1 MGVEKEGTKG
11 GGGYVGGFFQLFD
24 WTSKS
29 RKKLFAAKSDLS
41 EPLKQG
47 RKVNYNVAMT
57 QPSYLVDEDE
67 NGVGA
72 SVRGSCDHSYA
83 SSVTDDE
90 SCGTRAPSVVARLMG
105 LDFLPPSSFCDP
117 YSTPY
122 FDTLSL
128 QDAQYFKK
136 NLGHQHDRQTPYS
149 GKLVEKVE
157 GSSRNFMVEK
167 VEGSSRNFMEPK
179 PQKAITRPIEKFQ
192 TEVLPPKSAKSIP
205 VTHHKLLSPIKN
217 PGFVP
222 TNNAA
227 YIMEAAARIIEPGSQ
242 ASTKAKTPLVA
253 PSTPLR
259 VRDLKDKV
267 ETSQKGALIGPSSV
281 TSRTRDLKEKREI
294 SQRTNRLSESSQR
307 SVESNVA
314 KYLKGQSLNRSW
326 NGSVDSQNHSIKS
339 PTHEEED
346 SSLKNK
352 GKSISLA
359 IQAKV
364 NVQRREG
371 LSLSGGRS
379 LMGQKEHPDV
389 KSNQPMKA
397 NNVQKNL
404 LKKSSSQNSSGALRQ
419 NNLKQNYSIDKDKLP
434 SKPLVTNSHSRKVL
448 TGDSSYGRHR
458 SSNNK
463 SIAKSKVGSRK
474 SATEVTDSE
483 KEVLYTST
491 NNFPRKKRSTDK
503 DWNDRVVDNLFIEKS
518 QKPVKS
524 NLVSNKQNS
533 WAEEVKKKDMDVV
546 SFTFT
551 TPLTRSNPGFE
562 TSGQA
567 GQNTNGLSLDQ
578 RIKRVLI
585 DSDNT
590 RSPIGYNVIGGDALG
605 ILLEQKLRE
614 LTRLETTCHDSSKVR
629 QPAITAPKSD
639 DQATGLNV
647 VNLNPRLEQKKDQ
660 DVLFTD
666 KLSSYDSDI
675 SFTGPSEL
683 SLKHNSWIDEMEAHL
698 LNCRH
703 PSPISVLEPSFSVES
718 CESSLST
725 DFTST
730 EGSKLCSSVQ
740 TQEVHGLN
748 FSRKFYPC
756 ESDTELSDSAS
767 STSAGNTMKK
777 HTSTFSVMKFG
788 ISSTWELDYVKDIL
802 CNVELMYMDFS
813 LGRSHEVINSHQYN
827 QLEGRKGGFKRND
840 ESRIRRKVT
849 FDCVSECL
857 DLRCRR
863 YVGGGYKMWSK
874 GFEMVKR
881 KEWLAE
887 DVYKEIT
894 GWRGMGD
901 SMVDELVD
909 KDMSSQYG
917 RWLDYEVDAFELG
930 SEVVDQIFNS
940 LVDDVVNE
948 ILPL

>member
-1 MGVEKEGTKG
+1 MGVEKEGTKS
-11 GGGYVGGFFQLFD
+11 GGGYVGGFLQLFD

-29 RKKLFAAKSDLS
+29 RKKLFTTKSDFP
-41 EPLKQG
+41 EHLKQG
-47 RKVNYNVAMT
+47 RKVDYNVAMT

-67 NGVGA
+67 SGVGA

-83 SSVTDDE
+83 SSVTDE
-90 SCGTRAPSVVARLMG
+90 EACGTRAPNVVARLMG
-105 LDFLPPSSFCDP
+105 LDSLPPSGFSDP

-122 FDTLSL
+122 FDTRSL
-128 QDAQYFKK
+128 QDSHYFKK
-136 NLGHQHDRQTPYS
+136 NLGHQHDHQIPYS
-149 GKLVEKVE
+149 GKL
-157 GSSRNFMVEK
+157 VEK

-227 YIMEAAARIIEPGSQ
+227 YIMEAAARIIEPGSH
-242 ASTKAKTPLVA
+242 ASTKAKTPLVGS
-253 PSTPLR
+253 STPLR

-267 ETSQKGALIGPSSV
+267 EASQKGPLIGPSSMA
-281 TSRTRDLKEKREI
+281 SRTRDLKEKREI
-294 SQRTNRLSESSQR
+294 SQRTARLSESPQR
-307 SVESNVA
+307 SVESNAV
-314 KYLKGQSLNRSW
+314 KCLKGQSLNRSW
-326 NGSVDSQNHSIKS
+326 NGSVDTSSIKS

-371 LSLSGGRS
+371 LSLTGGRS
-379 LMGQKEHPDV
+379 MTGQKEHLDV

-397 NNVQKNL
+397 SAQKIL
-404 LKKSSSQNSSGALRQ
+404 HKKSSGQNSSGALRQ
-419 NNLKQNYSIDKDKLP
+419 NNLKQNCSIDKDKLP
-434 SKPLVTNSHSRKVL
+434 SKPLATNSHSRKVL

-458 SSNNK
+458 SSTNK

-474 SATEVTDSE
+474 AAMEVTDSE

-503 DWNDRVVDNLFIEKS
+503 DWNDRVVDNLFIEKT
-518 QKPVKS
+518 QKAVKS

-567 GQNTNGLSLDQ
+567 GQNNNGLSLDQ
-578 RIKRVLI
+578 RIKRVLL
-585 DSDNT
+585 DTDNT

-614 LTRLETTCHDSSKVR
+614 LTRMETTCHDTSKVR
-629 QPAITAPKSD
+629 QPSITTPMSD
-639 DQATGLNV
+639 DQITGLNV
-647 VNLNPRLEQKKDQ
+647 VNLNPRLQQKKDQ
-660 DVLFTD
+660 DMLFTD
-666 KLSSYDSDI
+666 KLSSNDSDI
-675 SFTGPSEL
+675 SFTGPPEL
-683 SLKHNSWIDEMEAHL
+683 SLKHNSWIDEMESQL

-703 PSPISVLEPSFSVES
+703 PSPISVLEPSFSIES
-718 CESSLST
+718 CESSMST
-725 DFTST
+725 DLTST
-730 EGSKLCSSVQ
+730 EGSKLCSSIQ
-740 TQEVHGLN
+740 AQEIHGMN

-756 ESDTELSDSAS
+756 ESDAELSDSAS
-767 STSAGNTMKK
+767 SISSGNMKKK
-777 HTSTFSVMKFG
+777 HTSTFSLTRFG
-788 ISSTWELDYVKDIL
+788 SSSTWELDYVKDIL
-802 CNVELMYMDFS
+802 CNVELMYVDFS
-813 LGRSHEVINSHQYN
+813 LGRASEVINSHRFN
-827 QLEGRKGGFKRND
+827 QLESRNGGFKRD
-840 ESRIRRKVT
+840 DVARIRRKVT

-863 YVGGGYKMWSK
+863 YVGGGYKMWTK

-887 DVYKEIT
+887 ELYKEIT

-909 KDMSSQYG
+909 KDMSSQCG

-930 SEVVDQIFNS
+930 SEVVDQIFDS
-940 LVDDVVNE
+940 LLDDVVNE
-948 ILPL
+948 ILQL

>member
-1 MGVEKEGTKG
+1 MGVEKDGTKS

-24 WTSKS
+24 WSSKS
-29 RKKLFAAKSDLS
+29 RKKLFAAKSDLPES
-41 EPLKQG
+41 LKLG
-47 RKVNYNVAMT
+47 RKVDYNV
-57 QPSYLVDEDE
+57 VDEDE
-67 NGVGA
+67 IGVGA

-83 SSVTDDE
+83 SSVTDDDAY
-90 SCGTRAPSVVARLMG
+90 GTRAPSVVARLMG
-105 LDFLPPSSFCDP
+105 LDSLPPSSFSDP

-122 FDTLSL
+122 FDTRSL
-128 QDAQYFKK
+128 QDSHYFKK
-136 NLGHQHDRQTPYS
+136 NLGHQHDHHTPYS

-157 GSSRNFMVEK
+157 GSSRNFMD
-167 VEGSSRNFMEPK
+167 PK
-179 PQKAITRPIEKFQ
+179 PQKVITRPIEKFQ

-242 ASTKAKTPLVA
+242 TSTKSKTPLAA

-267 ETSQKGALIGPSSV
+267 EASQKGPLIGPSSM

-294 SQRTNRLSESSQR
+294 SHRTTRSSESSQR
-307 SVESNVA
+307 SVESNAA

-326 NGSVDSQNHSIKS
+326 NGSADTSVSVKS
-339 PTHEEED
+339 PTNEEED
-346 SSLKNK
+346 SSFKNK

-371 LSLSGGRS
+371 LSLIGGRS
-379 LMGQKEHPDV
+379 LTGQKEHPDV

-397 NNVQKNL
+397 TVQKNL
-404 LKKSSSQNSSGALRQ
+404 HKKSSVQNSSGALRQ
-419 NNLKQNYSIDKDKLP
+419 NNLKQNYSIDRDKLP
-434 SKPLVTNSHSRKVL
+434 SKPLVTNSHNRKVP

-458 SSNNK
+458 SSSNK
-463 SIAKSKVGSRK
+463 SNAKSKVGSRK
-474 SATEVTDSE
+474 SAMEVTDSE

-491 NNFPRKKRSTDK
+491 NSFPRKKRSTDK
-503 DWNDRVVDNLFIEKS
+503 DWNDRVVDNLFIEKT
-518 QKPVKS
+518 QKPAKS
-524 NLVSNKQNS
+524 NPVSNKQSS
-533 WAEEVKKKDMDVV
+533 WTEEVKKKDMDVV

-551 TPLTRSNPGFE
+551 TPLTRNNPGFE

-578 RIKRVLI
+578 CIKRVLL
-585 DSDNT
+585 DPDNT
-590 RSPIGYNVIGGDALG
+590 KSPIGYNIIGGGDALG
-605 ILLEQKLRE
+605 ILLEQKLSE
-614 LTRLETTCHDSSKVR
+614 LTNMEITCHDSSKVR
-629 QPAITAPKSD
+629 QPAITAPMSD
-639 DQATGLNV
+639 DQVARHNI
-647 VNLNPRLEQKKDQ
+647 VNLNPRLRQKKDQ
-660 DVLFTD
+660 GVLFSD
-666 KLSSYDSDI
+666 KLSSNYDSDI
-675 SFTGPSEL
+675 SFTGPPEL
-683 SLKHNSWIDEMEAHL
+683 SLTRNSWIDEMESQL

-703 PSPISVLEPSFSVES
+703 PSPISVLEPSFSIES

-725 DFTST
+725 DITST
-730 EGSKLCSSVQ
+730 EGSKLSSSVQ
-740 TQEVHGLN
+740 AHEVHGLS

-767 STSAGNTMKK
+767 STLAGNMMRK
-777 HTSTFSVMKFG
+777 HTSTTFSVTRFG
-788 ISSTWELDYVKDIL
+788 RSSTWELNYVKDIL
-802 CNVELMYMDFS
+802 CNVELMYVDFS
-813 LGRSHEVINSHQYN
+813 LGQATEVIDSHLFK
-827 QLEGRKGGFKRND
+827 QLEGCKGGFKRDD
-840 ESRIRRKVT
+840 ESRMMRRKVT

-857 DLRCRR
+857 GLRCRR
-863 YVGGGYKMWSK
+863 YVGGGYKMWNK

-887 DVYKEIT
+887 DVYKEIS
-894 GWRGMGD
+894 GWSGMGD

-917 RWLDYEVDAFELG
+917 RWLDYEVDASELG

-940 LVDDVVNE
+940 LVDDVVTE
-948 ILPL
+948 MLQLYTP

>member
-1 MGVEKEGTKG
+1 MDETRGLPNSALTMGVEKEGTKS

-29 RKKLFAAKSDLS
+29 RKKLFATKSDL
-41 EPLKQG
+41 PDPFKQG
-47 RKVNYNVAMT
+47 RKADYNVAMT
-57 QPSYLVDEDE
+57 HPYLVVDEDE

-72 SVRGSCDHSYA
+72 SIRGSCDHSYA

-90 SCGTRAPSVVARLMG
+90 TCGTRAPGVVARLMG
-105 LDFLPPSSFCDP
+105 LDSLPPSSFSDP

-122 FDTLSL
+122 FDTRSL
-128 QDAQYFKK
+128 QDNQYFKK
-136 NLGHQHDRQTPYS
+136 NLSRQHDHQTPYS
-149 GKLVEKVE
+149 AKLA
-157 GSSRNFMVEK
+157 EK

-179 PQKAITRPIEKFQ
+179 PQKTITRPIEKFQ

-205 VTHHKLLSPIKN
+205 VTHHKLLSPIKS

-242 ASTKAKTPLVA
+242 VSTKPKTALVA
-253 PSTPLR
+253 SSSVSLR
-259 VRDLKDKV
+259 VRDLKDKA
-267 ETSQKGALIGPSSV
+267 EASQKGPLMGPSSM
-281 TSRTRDLKEKREI
+281 TSRARELKEKREI
-294 SQRTNRLSESSQR
+294 SQRTSRLSEPSQR
-307 SVESNVA
+307 SVESNAA
-314 KYLKGQSLNRSW
+314 KYLKGQSLNKSW
-326 NGSVDSQNHSIKS
+326 NGSVDSSIKS
-339 PTHEEED
+339 PTHDEED

-371 LSLSGGRS
+371 LNLTGGRS
-379 LMGQKEHPDV
+379 LMVQKEHLED

-397 NNVQKNL
+397 NVQKNL
-404 LKKSSSQNSSGALRQ
+404 HKKSSGQNSSSVLRQ

-434 SKPLVTNSHSRKVL
+434 SKPLVSNSHGRKVL

-458 SSNNK
+458 SSSNK
-463 SIAKSKVGSRK
+463 SNAKSKLGSRK
-474 SATEVTDSE
+474 PAMEVTDSE
-483 KEVLYTST
+483 KEVLYTRT

-503 DWNDRVVDNLFIEKS
+503 DWNDRVVDNLFIEKT

-524 NLVSNKQNS
+524 NLVSNKQYS
-533 WAEEVKKKDMDVV
+533 LAEDVKKKDMDVV

-562 TSGQA
+562 MSGQA
-567 GQNTNGLSLDQ
+567 GQNANGLSLDQ
-578 RIKRVLI
+578 RIKKVLL
-585 DSDNT
+585 DTDNT

-614 LTRLETTCHDSSKVR
+614 LTRGVEDACHDSSKRR
-629 QPAITAPKSD
+629 QPSITAPMSN
-639 DQATGLNV
+639 DQVTSLDL
-647 VNLNPRLEQKKDQ
+647 VNLNPRL

-666 KLSSYDSDI
+666 KLSSSYDSDI
-675 SFTGPSEL
+675 SAGPPEL
-683 SLKHNSWIDEMEAHL
+683 SLKHNSWVDEMESQL
-698 LNCRH
+698 FNCRH
-703 PSPISVLEPSFSVES
+703 PSPMSVLEPSFSIES
-718 CESSLST
+718 CESSMST
-725 DFTST
+725 DVTST

-740 TQEVHGLN
+740 SQEVHGLN

-767 STSAGNTMKK
+767 STSARTMVKK

-788 ISSTWELDYVKDIL
+788 SSSTWELDYVKDIL

-813 LGRSHEVINSHQYN
+813 LGRAREIVNSHLFN
-827 QLEGRKGGFKRND
+827 QLENRTGGFQRDD
-840 ESRIRRKVT
+840 EARIRRKVT

-857 DLRCRR
+857 DLRCRG
-863 YVGGGYKMWSK
+863 YIGGGYKMWTK

-881 KEWLAE
+881 NEWLAE
-887 DVYKEIT
+887 DVYKEIS

-909 KDMSSQYG
+909 KDMSNQYG

-930 SEVVDQIFNS
+930 SEVVDQIFDS
-940 LVDDVVNE
+940 LFDDVVHE
-948 ILPL
+948 ILQM

>member
-1 MGVEKEGTKG
+1 MGVEKEGTKS
-11 GGGYVGGFFQLFD
+11 GGGYAGGFFQLFD
-24 WTSKS
+24 WSSKS
-29 RKKLFAAKSDLS
+29 RKKLFAAKSDLPES
-41 EPLKQG
+41 LKQG
-47 RKVNYNVAMT
+47 RKVDYNV
-57 QPSYLVDEDE
+57 VDDDE
-67 NGVGA
+67 IGVGA

-90 SCGTRAPSVVARLMG
+90 AYGTRAPSVVARLMG
-105 LDFLPPSSFCDP
+105 LDSLPTSSFSDP

-122 FDTLSL
+122 FDTRSL
-128 QDAQYFKK
+128 QDSHDFKK
-136 NLGHQHDRQTPYS
+136 NLRHQHDHHTPYS
-149 GKLVEKVE
+149 GKLLEKVE
-157 GSSRNFMVEK
+157 S
-167 VEGSSRNFMEPK
+167 SSRNFMEPK

-242 ASTKAKTPLVA
+242 VSTKFKTPLIA
-253 PSTPLR
+253 SSTPLR

-267 ETSQKGALIGPSSV
+267 EASQKEPLIGPSSM

-294 SQRTNRLSESSQR
+294 THRTTRTSESSQR
-307 SVESNVA
+307 SVESNAA

-326 NGSVDSQNHSIKS
+326 NGSADTSVSVKS
-339 PTHEEED
+339 PTNEEED

-371 LSLSGGRS
+371 LSLTGGRS
-379 LMGQKEHPDV
+379 LTGQKEHPDV

-397 NNVQKNL
+397 SVQKNL
-404 LKKSSSQNSSGALRQ
+404 HKKSSGALRQ

-434 SKPLVTNSHSRKVL
+434 SKPLVTNSNSRKVL

-458 SSNNK
+458 SSSNK
-463 SIAKSKVGSRK
+463 SNAKPKVGSRK
-474 SATEVTDSE
+474 SAMEVTDSE

-491 NNFPRKKRSTDK
+491 NSFPRKKRSTDK
-503 DWNDRVVDNLFIEKS
+503 DWNDRVVDNLFIEKM
-518 QKPVKS
+518 QKPAKS

-533 WAEEVKKKDMDVV
+533 WTEEVKKKDMDVV

-578 RIKRVLI
+578 RIKRVLL
-585 DSDNT
+585 DPDNT
-590 RSPIGYNVIGGDALG
+590 KSPIGYNIIGGGDALG

-614 LTRLETTCHDSSKVR
+614 LTNMETTCHDSSKVR
-629 QPAITAPKSD
+629 QPAITAPISD
-639 DQATGLNV
+639 DQVTSHNV
-647 VNLNPRLEQKKDQ
+647 VNLNPRLQQKKDQ
-660 DVLFTD
+660 GVLFSD
-666 KLSSYDSDI
+666 KLSSNYDSNI
-675 SFTGPSEL
+675 FFTGPPEL
-683 SLKHNSWIDEMEAHL
+683 SLKHNSWIDEMESQL

-703 PSPISVLEPSFSVES
+703 PSPISVLEPSFSMES

-725 DFTST
+725 DITST
-730 EGSKLCSSVQ
+730 EGSKLSSSVQ
-740 TQEVHGLN
+740 AHEVHGLN

-767 STSAGNTMKK
+767 STSAGNPMRKR
-777 HTSTFSVMKFG
+777 TSTCSVTRFG
-788 ISSTWELDYVKDIL
+788 RSSTWELDYVKDIV
-802 CNVELMYMDFS
+802 CNVELMYIDFS
-813 LGRSHEVINSHQYN
+813 LGQASEVINPHLFK
-827 QLEGRKGGFKRND
+827 QLEGCKGGFKRGD
-840 ESRIRRKVT
+840 ESRMARKVT

-863 YVGGGYKMWSK
+863 YVGGGYKMWIK

-887 DVYKEIT
+887 DVYKEISD
-894 GWRGMGD
+894 WSGMGD

-909 KDMSSQYG
+909 KDMSSQYR
-917 RWLDYEVDAFELG
+917 RWLEYEVDASELG

-940 LVDDVVNE
+940 LVDDVVTE
-948 ILPL
+948 MLQL

>member
-1 MGVEKEGTKG
+1 MGAEKEGTKS

-29 RKKLFAAKSDLS
+29 RKKLFATKSDLP
-41 EPLKQG
+41 EHLKQG
-47 RKVNYNVAMT
+47 RKVDYNMALT
-57 QPSYLVDEDE
+57 QSSYLVDDE

-72 SVRGSCDHSYA
+72 SARGSCDHSYA

-90 SCGTRAPSVVARLMG
+90 ACGTRAPGVVARLMG
-105 LDFLPPSSFCDP
+105 LDSMPPSSFSDP

-122 FDTLSL
+122 FDTRSL

-136 NLGHQHDRQTPYS
+136 NLSHQHDHQNPYS

-157 GSSRNFMVEK
+157 GSSRNFIVEK
-167 VEGSSRNFMEPK
+167 VEGSCRNFMEPK
-179 PQKAITRPIEKFQ
+179 PQKALTRPIEKFQ

-205 VTHHKLLSPIKN
+205 VTHHKLLSPIKS
-217 PGFVP
+217 PGFVS

-227 YIMEAAARIIEPGSQ
+227 YIMEAAARIIDPGSQ

-253 PSTPLR
+253 SSTPLR

-267 ETSQKGALIGPSSV
+267 EASQKGAVIGPSSM
-281 TSRTRDLKEKREI
+281 TSRNRDLKERREI
-294 SQRTNRLSESSQR
+294 SQRTTRFSESSQR
-307 SVESNVA
+307 SVESNAA
-314 KYLKGQSLNRSW
+314 KYLKGQSWNRSW
-326 NGSVDSQNHSIKS
+326 NGSVDTSIKS
-339 PTHEEED
+339 PTHEEET
-346 SSLKNK
+346 SLKNK

-371 LSLSGGRS
+371 LSLTGGRS
-379 LMGQKEHPDV
+379 SMSQKEHPDV
-389 KSNQPMKA
+389 KSNQPVKA
-397 NNVQKNL
+397 NNGQKNL
-404 LKKSSSQNSSGALRQ
+404 HKKSSGQNSSGVLKQ
-419 NNLKQNYSIDKDKLP
+419 NNLKQNYSTDKDKVP
-434 SKPLVTNSHSRKVL
+434 SKPLVTNAHSRKVV
-448 TGDSSYGRHR
+448 TADSPYGRHR
-458 SSNNK
+458 SSSNK
-463 SIAKSKVGSRK
+463 SVAKSKVASRK
-474 SATEVTDSE
+474 SSMEVTDSE

-503 DWNDRVVDNLFIEKS
+503 DWNDRVVDNLFIEKT
-518 QKPVKS
+518 QMPAKS
-524 NLVSNKQNS
+524 NMVSNKEHN
-533 WAEEVKKKDMDVV
+533 WGEEVKKKEMDVV

-562 TSGQA
+562 NPGRA
-567 GQNTNGLSLDQ
+567 GQNNNCLSLDQ
-578 RIKRVLI
+578 RIKRVLL
-585 DSDNT
+585 DPDNT

-614 LTRLETTCHDSSKVR
+614 LTCMETTSNESSKTRHSATSV
-629 QPAITAPKSD
+629 PMSV
-639 DQATGLNV
+639 DQVTSLNV
-647 VNLNPRLEQKKDQ
+647 VNLNPRLQQKKDQ

-666 KLSSYDSDI
+666 KLNRNYDSDI
-675 SFTGPSEL
+675 SAGPREL
-683 SLKHNSWIDEMEAHL
+683 SLKQNSWIDEMEPQL

-703 PSPISVLEPSFSVES
+703 PSPVSVLEPSFSIES
-718 CESSLST
+718 CESSFST
-725 DFTST
+725 DVTST

-748 FSRKFYPC
+748 FSRKFYLS
-756 ESDTELSDSAS
+756 ESDAELSDSAS
-767 STSAGNTMKK
+767 STSARNLVKK
-777 HTSTFSVMKFG
+777 HRSTFSVTRFG
-788 ISSTWELDYVKDIL
+788 SSKTWELDYVKDIM
-802 CNVELMYMDFS
+802 CNVELMYMEFS
-813 LGRSHEVINSHQYN
+813 LGRASEVMNSHLFN
-827 QLEGRKGGFKRND
+827 QLEGHNGGFRRDD

-894 GWRGMGD
+894 SWSGMGD

-917 RWLDYEVDAFELG
+917 RWLEYEVDAFELG

-940 LVDDVVNE
+940 LVDDVVTE
-948 ILPL
+948 ILQL